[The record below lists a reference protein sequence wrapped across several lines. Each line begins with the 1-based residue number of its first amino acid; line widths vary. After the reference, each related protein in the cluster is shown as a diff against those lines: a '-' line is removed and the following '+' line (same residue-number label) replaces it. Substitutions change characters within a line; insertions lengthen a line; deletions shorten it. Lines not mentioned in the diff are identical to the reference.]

1 MMVEMFHSGE
11 ISFLHIRITLG
22 SPTPLDNLVMLLS
35 ISVQHQRQLC
45 GRQDYLSGYSFP
57 SSPQIGCESLCCW
70 SKAGGG
76 EVQALQPEGL
86 GQVLARGLTQHEPHP
101 AHRPAALAEVEMFS
115 LLLLLLNKRKTPF
128 LLCLCLWSVWQLLLY
143 WLPFPHLCFLGRM
156 CLEKE
161 QLPWPMG

>member
-22 SPTPLDNLVMLLS
+22 SPTPLDNLVMLLP
-35 ISVQHQRQLC
+35 IPVQHQRQLC

-101 AHRPAALAEVEMFS
+101 AHRPAALTEVEMFS

-128 LLCLCLWSVWQLLLY
+128 LLCL
-143 WLPFPHLCFLGRM
+143 
-156 CLEKE
+156 
-161 QLPWPMG
+161 